1 MRPEET
7 VCFNIKS
14 SWHAISKMYNML
26 GLDHELSSAVGFVLL
41 NIDPKDG
48 SPATKIAPI
57 MGMEAGSL
65 SRILKSLEER
75 GWIKR
80 VADKLDKRM
89 VRIVLT
95 KLGLEK
101 RELSKKVV
109 VYFNLFV
116 KEEIGKE
123 KLNIFFEV
131 IDKINN
137 VAKDQKQMLVK
148 NLAKYENLK

>member
-48 SPATKIAPI
+48 TPATKIAPI

-80 VADKLDKRM
+80 TADKQDKRM
-89 VRIVLT
+89 VRIMLT

-116 KEEIGKE
+116 QENIGE
-123 KLNIFFEV
+123 QKLKIFFEV

-137 VAKDQKQMLVK
+137 VAKDQKQMLIK
-148 NLAKYENLK
+148 NLAKYENIK

>member
-41 NIDPKDG
+41 NIDPKEG
-48 SPATKIAPI
+48 TPATKIAPI

-65 SRILKSLEER
+65 SRILKNLEEKK
-75 GWIKR
+75 WIKR
-80 VADKLDKRM
+80 VADKQDKRM

-95 KLGLEK
+95 DLGQEK

-116 KEEIGKE
+116 REEIGEE
-123 KLNIFFEV
+123 KLKIFFEV
-131 IDKINN
+131 IDKVSN
-137 VAKDQKQMLVK
+137 VAKDQKQMLIN
-148 NLAKYENLK
+148 NLAKFDNVK

>member
-41 NIDPKDG
+41 NIDPKEG
-48 SPATKIAPI
+48 TPATKIAPI

-80 VADKLDKRM
+80 IADKLDKRM
-89 VRIVLT
+89 VRIMLT